1 MTPAPSRESLQQRI
15 YRELADALRARIEG
29 QELSHSTGFSG
40 GTCQA
45 LTESLRT

>member
-1 MTPAPSRESLQQRI
+1 LEAQ
-15 YRELADALRARIEG
+15 LRAMESMLF
-29 QELSHSTGFSG
+29 LSEKREKAHSTGFSG